1 MPLLRGFFYL
11 AVTAAVLA
19 VVTIVVL
26 KLAEVVL
33 RRLGIDWNEL
43 RAYNAR
49 KKRYLEQLKQL
60 EGQLPPLDVDS
71 PQFEQAAMT
80 LKAFQETEP
89 EPPRWA
95 FWLRRS

>member
-11 AVTAAVLA
+11 IVTAAVLA
-19 VVTIVVL
+19 VVSIVVL

-33 RRLGIDWNEL
+33 RRFGIDWSEL

-49 KKRYLEQLKQL
+49 KKRYLEQLRQL
-60 EGQLPPLDVDS
+60 ESQLPPLEVDS

-80 LKAFQETEP
+80 LSAFQETEP